1 MTAWGKPHSA
11 RDARGDIVNDGNLKR
26 PSSDEAREL
35 GRRGGIASG
44 AARRRR
50 KALREALD
58 VYISLPVQDK
68 RSLNRLLRVGVDEDD
83 ADTQMLIISSLV
95 QRAIDGNVRAAKL
108 IFDLVGYDSA
118 QTLDER
124 EDDPITAALNEEF
137 GSGTF

>member
-1 MTAWGKPHSA
+1 M
-11 RDARGDIVNDGNLKR
+11 NDGNLKR

-35 GRRGGIASG
+35 GRRGGVASG
-44 AARRRR
+44 IARRRR

-58 VYISLPVQDK
+58 VYLSLPVQDK
-68 RSLNRLLRVGVDEDD
+68 RSLNRLLRAGVDEDD

-118 QTLDER
+118 QTFDER

-137 GSGTF
+137 GEGSME

>member
-1 MTAWGKPHSA
+1 M
-11 RDARGDIVNDGNLKR
+11 NDGNLKR

-35 GRRGGIASG
+35 GRRGGVASG
-44 AARRRR
+44 IARRRR

-58 VYISLPVQDK
+58 VYLSLPVQDK
-68 RSLNRLLRVGVDEDD
+68 RSLNRLLRAGVDEDD

-108 IFDLVGYDSA
+108 IFDLVADDSA

>member
-1 MTAWGKPHSA
+1 M
-11 RDARGDIVNDGNLKR
+11 NDGNLKR
-26 PSSDEAREL
+26 PSSEEAREL
-35 GRRGGIASG
+35 GRRGGVASG
-44 AARRRR
+44 IARRRR

-58 VYISLPVQDK
+58 VYLSLPVQDK
-68 RSLNRLLRVGVDEDD
+68 RSLNRLLRAGVDEDD

-124 EDDPITAALNEEF
+124 EDGPITAALNEEF

>member
-1 MTAWGKPHSA
+1 M
-11 RDARGDIVNDGNLKR
+11 NDGNLKR

-35 GRRGGIASG
+35 GRRGGVASG
-44 AARRRR
+44 IARRRR

-58 VYISLPVQDK
+58 VYLSLPVQDK
-68 RSLNRLLRVGVDEDD
+68 RSLNRLLRAGVDEDD
-83 ADTQMLIISSLV
+83 ADTQMLIVASLV

-108 IFDLVGYDSA
+108 IFDLMADDNTHA
-118 QTLDER
+118 LDER

>member
-1 MTAWGKPHSA
+1 M
-11 RDARGDIVNDGNLKR
+11 NDGNLKR

-35 GRRGGIASG
+35 GRRGGVASG
-44 AARRRR
+44 IARRRR

-58 VYISLPVQDK
+58 VYLSLPVQDK
-68 RSLNRLLRVGVDEDD
+68 RSLNRLLRAGVDEDD

-108 IFDLVGYDSA
+108 IFDLVADDSA

-137 GSGTF
+137 GEGAF

>member
-1 MTAWGKPHSA
+1 M
-11 RDARGDIVNDGNLKR
+11 NDGNLKR
-26 PSSDEAREL
+26 PSSEEAREL
-35 GRRGGIASG
+35 GRRGGVASG
-44 AARRRR
+44 IARRRR

-58 VYISLPVQDK
+58 VYLSLPVQDK
-68 RSLNRLLRVGVDEDD
+68 RSLNRLLRAGVDEDD
-83 ADTQMLIISSLV
+83 ADTQMLIVASLV

>member
-1 MTAWGKPHSA
+1 M
-11 RDARGDIVNDGNLKR
+11 NDGNLKR

-35 GRRGGIASG
+35 GRRGGVASG
-44 AARRRR
+44 IARRRR

-58 VYISLPVQDK
+58 VYLSLPVQDK
-68 RSLNRLLRVGVDEDD
+68 RSLNRLLRAGVDEDD

-118 QTLDER
+118 QTFDER

-137 GSGTF
+137 GEGAF

>member
-1 MTAWGKPHSA
+1 M
-11 RDARGDIVNDGNLKR
+11 NDGNLKR

-35 GRRGGIASG
+35 GRRGGVASG
-44 AARRRR
+44 IARRRR

-58 VYISLPVQDK
+58 VYLSLPVQDK
-68 RSLNRLLRVGVDEDD
+68 RSLNRLLRAGVDEDD

-108 IFDLVGYDSA
+108 IFDLMADDNTHA
-118 QTLDER
+118 LDER

-137 GSGTF
+137 GEGAF

>member
-1 MTAWGKPHSA
+1 M
-11 RDARGDIVNDGNLKR
+11 NDGNLKR

-35 GRRGGIASG
+35 GRRGGVASG
-44 AARRRR
+44 IARRRR
-50 KALREALD
+50 KALREAAD

>member
-1 MTAWGKPHSA
+1 M
-11 RDARGDIVNDGNLKR
+11 NDGNLKR

-35 GRRGGIASG
+35 GRRGGVASG
-44 AARRRR
+44 IARRRR
-50 KALREALD
+50 KALREAAD

-68 RSLNRLLRVGVDEDD
+68 RSLNSLLRAGVDEDD

>member
-1 MTAWGKPHSA
+1 M
-11 RDARGDIVNDGNLKR
+11 NDGNLKR

-44 AARRRR
+44 IARRRR

-68 RSLNRLLRVGVDEDD
+68 RSLNRLLRAGVDEDD

>member
-1 MTAWGKPHSA
+1 M
-11 RDARGDIVNDGNLKR
+11 NDGNLKR
-26 PSSDEAREL
+26 PTSEEAREL
-35 GRRGGIASG
+35 GRRGGVASG
-44 AARRRR
+44 IARRRR

-58 VYISLPVQDK
+58 VYLSLPVQDK
-68 RSLNRLLRVGVDEDD
+68 RSLNRLLRAGVDEDD

-118 QTLDER
+118 QTFDER

-137 GSGTF
+137 GIGTF

>member
-1 MTAWGKPHSA
+1 M
-11 RDARGDIVNDGNLKR
+11 NDGNLKR
-26 PSSDEAREL
+26 PSSEEAREL
-35 GRRGGIASG
+35 GRRGGVASG
-44 AARRRR
+44 VARRRR

-58 VYISLPVQDK
+58 VYLSLPVQDK
-68 RSLNRLLRVGVDEDD
+68 RSLNRLLRAGVDEDD

>member
-1 MTAWGKPHSA
+1 M
-11 RDARGDIVNDGNLKR
+11 NDGNLKR

-35 GRRGGIASG
+35 GRRGGVASG
-44 AARRRR
+44 IARRRR

-68 RSLNRLLRVGVDEDD
+68 RSLNRLLRAGVDEDD

>member
-1 MTAWGKPHSA
+1 M
-11 RDARGDIVNDGNLKR
+11 NDGNLKR

-44 AARRRR
+44 IARRRR

-58 VYISLPVQDK
+58 VYLSLPVQDK
-68 RSLNRLLRVGVDEDD
+68 RSLNRLLRAGVDEDD
-83 ADTQMLIISSLV
+83 ADTQMLIVASLV

-108 IFDLVGYDSA
+108 TFDLMADDNTHA
-118 QTLDER
+118 LDER

-137 GSGTF
+137 GEGAF

>member
-1 MTAWGKPHSA
+1 M
-11 RDARGDIVNDGNLKR
+11 NDGNLKR

-35 GRRGGIASG
+35 GRRGGVASG
-44 AARRRR
+44 IARRRR

-58 VYISLPVQDK
+58 VYLSLPVQDK
-68 RSLNRLLRVGVDEDD
+68 RSLNRLLRAGVDEDD
-83 ADTQMLIISSLV
+83 ADTQMLIVASLV

>member
-1 MTAWGKPHSA
+1 M
-11 RDARGDIVNDGNLKR
+11 NDGNLKR

-58 VYISLPVQDK
+58 VYLSLPVQDK
-68 RSLNRLLRVGVDEDD
+68 RSLNRLLRAGVDEDD
-83 ADTQMLIISSLV
+83 ADTQMLIVASLV

-108 IFDLVGYDSA
+108 IFDLMADDNTHA
-118 QTLDER
+118 LDER
-124 EDDPITAALNEEF
+124 EDDLITAALNEEF